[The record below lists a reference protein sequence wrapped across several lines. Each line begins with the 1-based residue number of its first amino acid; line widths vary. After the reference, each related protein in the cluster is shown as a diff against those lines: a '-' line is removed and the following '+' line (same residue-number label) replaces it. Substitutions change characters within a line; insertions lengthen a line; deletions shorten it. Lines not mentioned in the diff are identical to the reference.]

1 MIGFVHEVLYVL
13 VINMIFNV
21 YTVWHEIVAGSTFC
35 DFFSHPQ
42 KLVPAKIYSRVTIL

>member
-21 YTVWHEIVAGSTFC
+21 YTVWHEIFAGSTFC
-35 DFFSHPQ
+35 VFFSNPQ
-42 KLVPAKIYSRVTIL
+42 K